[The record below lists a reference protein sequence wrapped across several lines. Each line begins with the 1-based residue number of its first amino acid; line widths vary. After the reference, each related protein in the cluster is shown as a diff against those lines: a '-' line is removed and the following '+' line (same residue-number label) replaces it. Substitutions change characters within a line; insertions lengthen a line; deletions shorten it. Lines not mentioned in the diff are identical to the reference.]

1 MMYFLEQEYY
11 RFKACNYP
19 VVLGL
24 FDFGVVAGGQSQ
36 PVPASYIKQIGHR
49 ISRAKRRIDHFGH
62 FGDTICAL
70 MLPHTEYD
78 AGNKVA
84 ERIKKIIQ
92 DDAQHRGLPF
102 FIKMG
107 VAGMPI
113 HANDVNGLINEAAA
127 RMG

>member
-1 MMYFLEQEYY
+1 
-11 RFKACNYP
+11 
-19 VVLGL
+19 
-24 FDFGVVAGGQSQ
+24 
-36 PVPASYIKQIGHR
+36 
-49 ISRAKRRIDHFGH
+49 
-62 FGDTICAL
+62 

-113 HANDVNGLINEAAA
+113 HANDVNGLINEAAE
-127 RMG
+127 RMAD